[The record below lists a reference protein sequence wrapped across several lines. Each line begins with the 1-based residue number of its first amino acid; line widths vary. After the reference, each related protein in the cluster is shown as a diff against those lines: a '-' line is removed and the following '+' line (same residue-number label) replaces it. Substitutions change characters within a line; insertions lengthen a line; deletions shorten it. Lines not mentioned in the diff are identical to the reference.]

1 MTLQRLQANQ
11 AWDKISEN
19 VLNSWVRQLELIS
32 SSVSVG
38 DSRIAALSSSVS
50 VINATAA
57 FLAQANNFTAAQTI
71 SLSSGTTILTLLS
84 SDPGATGPIV
94 NIRHDSAS
102 PAANGV
108 VAAFG
113 FLANDDGGASDTI
126 LQLQVRYDDPAATSE
141 DASFLIR
148 PMIAGTR
155 STQLTVGTGVQVGSP
170 TGGAPGAGSLNVDGV
185 IQKDGTQVVSSRVTG
200 WGDPFGAISRA
211 TFSTTTAT
219 TNQVAQAL
227 AALITDL
234 KAHGLI
240 GT

>member
-11 AWDKISEN
+11 AWDKIAEN

-32 SSVSVG
+32 SSVSSG

-57 FLAQANNFTAAQTI
+57 FLASANTFTAAQTI
-71 SLSSGTTILTLLS
+71 SLT
-84 SDPGATGPIV
+84 
-94 NIRHDSAS
+94 
-102 PAANGV
+102 
-108 VAAFG
+108 
-113 FLANDDGGASDTI
+113 DDGGALTI
-126 LQLQVRYDDPAATSE
+126 QSTNDGAGEGPQINIQRNSPSPAALDVIGSVRIDGRDSGGSAVNYVALIGRIVDPTNGSE
-141 DASFLIR
+141 DGRLIVR
-148 PMIAGTR
+148 SIRAGTAADWFVESGTLYY
-155 STQLTVGTGVQVGSP
+155 STQTLPSNAGEIAAVAYKVG
-170 TGGAPGAGSLNVDGV
+170 AN
-185 IQKDGTQVVSSRVTG
+185 QVVGARITG
-200 WGDPFGAISRA
+200 WGDPFGATSRA

-234 KAHGLI
+234 KTHGVI

>member
-32 SSVSVG
+32 SSVSAG

-57 FLAQANNFTAAQTI
+57 FLAQANTFTAVQAITVPSTGAALTI
-71 SLSSGTTILTLLS
+71 TST
-84 SDPGATGPIV
+84 DAGAGEGPVI
-94 NIRHDSAS
+94 NLFRESAS
-102 PAANGV
+102 PAANDVIPAIRFGGRDSGGNSETYAGFFV
-108 VAAFG
+108 V
-113 FLANDDGGASDTI
+113 I
-126 LQLQVRYDDPAATSE
+126 VDPTAGSE
-141 DASFLIR
+141 DARLFVR
-148 PMIAGTR
+148 TRRAGADSDWYFDQGTLR
-155 STQLTVGTGVQVGSP
+155 HSTQTLPSNAGEIAAAAYKVG
-170 TGGAPGAGSLNVDGV
+170 AN
-185 IQKDGTQVVSSRVTG
+185 QVVGARITG

-240 GT
+240 GS

>member
-32 SSVSVG
+32 SSVSSG

-57 FLAQANNFTAAQTI
+57 FLAQVNTFTAGQIIDATGNATLTI
-71 SLSSGTTILTLLS
+71 NGTLSAFLRLRDT
-84 SDPGATGPIV
+84 GATD
-94 NIRHDSAS
+94 DSEIFDIQS
-102 PAANGV
+102 
-108 VAAFG
+108 
-113 FLANDDGGASDTI
+113 DGGSLLLRSRNNDGSSKAVIMTLDT
-126 LQLQVRYDDPAATSE
+126 AGGAT
-141 DASFLIR
+141 I
-148 PMIAGTR
+148 
-155 STQLTVGTGVQVGSP
+155 GSP
-170 TGGAPGAGSLNVDGV
+170 TGGNQGAGTLNLDNALY
-185 IQKDGTQVVSSRVTG
+185 KDGTQVVSNRVTG